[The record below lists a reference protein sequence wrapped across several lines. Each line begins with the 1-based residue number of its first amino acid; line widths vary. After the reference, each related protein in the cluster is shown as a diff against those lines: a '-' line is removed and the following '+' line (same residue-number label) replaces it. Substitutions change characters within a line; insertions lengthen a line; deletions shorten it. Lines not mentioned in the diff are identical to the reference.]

1 MSATFE
7 INDSVYA
14 RLLAESLPR
23 PIRSDEDLRRQTALL
38 LELDELDDPSPEQQA
53 LAEVLTLLIQDY
65 EERRYPLPQV
75 PPHESL
81 RALMED
87 RGLHH
92 KDIWPILGDMDATTE
107 ILAGRRAV
115 SKAEALRLAAAFNVP
130 VGIFL

>member
-75 PPHESL
+75 PPTNPF
-81 RALMED
+81 A
-87 RGLHH
+87 
-92 KDIWPILGDMDATTE
+92 P
-107 ILAGRRAV
+107 
-115 SKAEALRLAAAFNVP
+115 
-130 VGIFL
+130 